1 MLTMKCNK
9 KNTKT
14 KTTTTKTTK
23 NNNNNNPTLNQSIQS
38 KMMRYDLILMA
49 RSAKFIKD
57 EVDDHNEQHTVLLGH
72 LMMPLSIESCD
83 KHYKISI
90 IVINVRESRRMMKM
104 EHKCEVQITIL
115 CMCE

>member
-9 KNTKT
+9 KKH
-14 KTTTTKTTK
+14 K
-23 NNNNNNPTLNQSIQS
+23 NKNNNNNNEKNNNNNPTLNQSIQS

-83 KHYKISI
+83 KHYKIST

>member
-1 MLTMKCNK
+1 
-9 KNTKT
+9 
-14 KTTTTKTTK
+14 
-23 NNNNNNPTLNQSIQS
+23 
-38 KMMRYDLILMA
+38 MMRYDLILMA

-104 EHKCEVQITIL
+104 KHKCEVQITIL